1 LISLPQDIFEA
12 IEQGVSVV
20 VPSRQR
26 AQAVRLAYAAATL
39 ASNRRVWATPD
50 VLPLD
55 AWLAR
60 ELDRRAAAG
69 HAVPR
74 ILSAAEEWLLWR
86 QAAAQLT
93 HDLDLISRGPL
104 SDALRH
110 ASRTALEYRL
120 DPVSFRGAPGTETRL
135 LYEAERAVRERAQ
148 SLGAET
154 AAHLSDA
161 CAGSERPVL
170 IAGITKASPHLSRLI
185 ERRNEAGCRTRAR
198 TPAPHADGTTRAV
211 IARDA
216 SDELERIAEWCRA
229 RVEKQPDARL
239 FILLSGSAEARERLV
254 ALIRQ
259 SIDPA
264 GAATGDLLE
273 PGRSD
278 IATIEGGAPLSRAP
292 LAAHALDS
300 LAWLAG
306 AAEFADVSGWL
317 SAPYW
322 LVPEAQRARMDLWLR
337 ERAGLEL
344 DPRGLLSLLAT
355 VPESLVPAAKELAG
369 HVQAALQ
376 KLGTG
381 NASPR
386 QWSER
391 FRDALVALGWPGIRV
406 LNSDAEQTRAR
417 FTELLDDFG
426 QLAAAVPSISRQD
439 AIAWL
444 RELASRTS
452 FRPASGDPLVTVSP
466 MLTDPIVRYDGIW
479 VAGLHADAWPQPV
492 QPDPFLPLVAQIGAG
507 VPAASAV
514 ARAEEA
520 RLLLNA
526 WQASTDE
533 LILSAPA
540 RSDDVELSLSPM
552 LKPFLDTSVEDAE
565 PSEWLA
571 LQLHREG
578 QTHAYEDAVGIP
590 WDPARPLPLGT
601 RSIDLQNRCPFRAYA
616 ELRLGGDD
624 LAIPEP
630 GVPADV
636 RGMLLHAAL
645 EVLWRTLGNSRALLD
660 TSPERLTA
668 LIADSV
674 EQAAHIAF
682 GGAHERRTP
691 AQSRE
696 LARTARLIR
705 ALCDVEKQ
713 RAHFTVKATELD
725 QTVRLGAAQLRLRID
740 RVDQLEAG
748 GLAILDY
755 KSGKRVPGGWDRD
768 RPTHP
773 QLLAYLAAIGED
785 ARAVATVNVTAT
797 EVRFDGV
804 AASAGLLPKVRA
816 VSAPGAD
823 GDTDAWT
830 LRRREWLACVEKLAT
845 DFLGGRAVVDPMPN
859 ACDFC
864 PVIGVCRI
872 ADRAA
877 AEIATDPY
885 D

>member
-1 LISLPQDIFEA
+1 
-12 IEQGVSVV
+12 
-20 VPSRQR
+20 
-26 AQAVRLAYAAATL
+26 
-39 ASNRRVWATPD
+39 
-50 VLPLD
+50 
-55 AWLAR
+55 
-60 ELDRRAAAG
+60 
-69 HAVPR
+69 
-74 ILSAAEEWLLWR
+74 
-86 QAAAQLT
+86 
-93 HDLDLISRGPL
+93 
-104 SDALRH
+104 
-110 ASRTALEYRL
+110 
-120 DPVSFRGAPGTETRL
+120 
-135 LYEAERAVRERAQ
+135 
-148 SLGAET
+148 
-154 AAHLSDA
+154 
-161 CAGSERPVL
+161 
-170 IAGITKASPHLSRLI
+170 
-185 ERRNEAGCRTRAR
+185 
-198 TPAPHADGTTRAV
+198 
-211 IARDA
+211 
-216 SDELERIAEWCRA
+216 
-229 RVEKQPDARL
+229 
-239 FILLSGSAEARERLV
+239 
-254 ALIRQ
+254 
-259 SIDPA
+259 
-264 GAATGDLLE
+264 
-273 PGRSD
+273 
-278 IATIEGGAPLSRAP
+278 
-292 LAAHALDS
+292 
-300 LAWLAG
+300 
-306 AAEFADVSGWL
+306 
-317 SAPYW
+317 
-322 LVPEAQRARMDLWLR
+322 
-337 ERAGLEL
+337 
-344 DPRGLLSLLAT
+344 
-355 VPESLVPAAKELAG
+355 
-369 HVQAALQ
+369 
-376 KLGTG
+376 
-381 NASPR
+381 
-386 QWSER
+386 
-391 FRDALVALGWPGIRV
+391 
-406 LNSDAEQTRAR
+406 
-417 FTELLDDFG
+417 
-426 QLAAAVPSISRQD
+426 
-439 AIAWL
+439 
-444 RELASRTS
+444 
-452 FRPASGDPLVTVSP
+452 VTVSP

-492 QPDPFLPLVAQIGAG
+492 QPDPFLPLAAQIAAG

-520 RLLLNA
+520 RLLLHA
-526 WQASTDE
+526 WQAATDE

-552 LKPFLDTSVEDAE
+552 LKPFLHESVEAGD
-565 PSEWLA
+565 PPEWLA

-601 RSIDLQNRCPFRAYA
+601 RSVDLQNRCPFRAYA

-645 EVLWRTLGNSRALLD
+645 EVFWRMLGNSRALLD

-682 GGAHERRTP
+682 GAAHERHAP

-705 ALCDVEKQ
+705 ALCEVEKQ

-725 QTVRLGAAQLRLRID
+725 QMVRLGAAQLRMRID

-785 ARAVATVNVTAT
+785 ARAVATVNITAT

-804 AASAGLLPKVRA
+804 AASGGLLPKVRA
-816 VSAPGAD
+816 VSASGAE
-823 GDTDAWT
+823 GDIDAWT
-830 LRRREWLACVEKLAT
+830 LRRREWLACVERLAT
-845 DFLGGRAVVDPMPN
+845 DFLSGRAVVDPMPN